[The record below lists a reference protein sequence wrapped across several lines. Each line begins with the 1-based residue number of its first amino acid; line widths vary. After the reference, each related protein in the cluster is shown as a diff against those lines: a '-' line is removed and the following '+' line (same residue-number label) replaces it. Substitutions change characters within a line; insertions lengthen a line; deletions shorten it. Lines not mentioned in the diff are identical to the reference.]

1 MRPANAV
8 ATAPKTR
15 AARVQAFFNGYAA
28 KPRRNHVLSASL
40 TTARG
45 DLRKQSTRLAAAVSA
60 KQASSGQDNM
70 HTVEERRA
78 GIRTKTL
85 KEPMNYKAKLSS
97 DIPVTDPAQDAY
109 GFSGFAKNLAKAIRV
124 TPSPHGLVMAI
135 HGPWGAGKS
144 SLLNLV
150 KYELRTVFED
160 ACPIIIDFNPW
171 WFNGRDQLAGQLLAQ
186 FGTSL
191 RNDSGALLK
200 IGELMAEYSGAL
212 SKAVALSTGTPWI
225 DKPVNVLLKLLK
237 RKPKEVPQLKAEI
250 AKLLQ
255 TSKRRVLFIID
266 DLDRLTP
273 DEIREVFKV
282 VKALADFPNVIYL
295 LSFDKLVVAEALA
308 KSLGVN
314 GSAYLEK
321 IVQASFALPAVD
333 SPRLQRKLF
342 AELNLLIDS
351 LPTAR
356 VDSTYWGNVYFDG
369 LNHFI
374 RKPRDIIRLINALA
388 VTYPPVAGEVNPV
401 DYIALEFIRVFHPVA
416 YGTIRDNKE
425 MFAGVIGHTGPA
437 RDTVKEF
444 HQKWLG
450 ELDERD
456 RSSVQAL
463 MERVF
468 PKVESAIGRMN
479 YGSDSLAR
487 WHQDLRACSPDLFD
501 VYFQF
506 GLPDDHLTQ
515 SELMKLL
522 ELTSDLPVLVATLQ
536 AAKQVIR
543 QDGRS
548 KARDYVD
555 RLTQLSED
563 AISAHHAEQLI
574 LAVFSMDEDLLT
586 AADSRGGAME
596 IPNSWRVMWLLN
608 KLIVRVA
615 EADRPGLFRRCIQDG
630 RAYSTMI
637 NVVGRLAEAVTDP
650 AKHRE
655 WMGGIDEQSV
665 LDMKAAVVAR
675 LESADVLE
683 LVSTNDAV
691 LVLFNWSSWSE
702 LGAVRAKLARVLA
715 DDALLTQLLPKF
727 LGKGTSHAWGD
738 RVARTTYH
746 LDPRSLERYFDLD
759 ELLARV
765 EALLPGLPA
774 DSLARIAAEQYVRGM
789 ARVEAGL
796 PTSREAWD
804 DEH

>member
-1 MRPANAV
+1 
-8 ATAPKTR
+8 
-15 AARVQAFFNGYAA
+15 
-28 KPRRNHVLSASL
+28 
-40 TTARG
+40 
-45 DLRKQSTRLAAAVSA
+45 
-60 KQASSGQDNM
+60 
-70 HTVEERRA
+70 
-78 GIRTKTL
+78 
-85 KEPMNYKAKLSS
+85 MNYKARLSS

-109 GFSGFAKNLAKAIRV
+109 GFAGFAKSLAKAIRV

-150 KYELRTVFED
+150 KYELRTVLEEEG
-160 ACPIIIDFNPW
+160 PIIIDFNPW

-191 RNDSGALLK
+191 RNESSALLK

-212 SKAVALSTGTPWI
+212 SKAVAFSTGTPWI
-225 DKPVNVLLKLLK
+225 DRPVNALLKLLK

-250 AKLLQ
+250 SNLLQ

-273 DEIREVFKV
+273 EEIREVFKV

-295 LSFDKLVVAEALA
+295 LSFDELVVAEALS

-321 IVQASFALPAVD
+321 IVQASFALPSVD
-333 SPRLQRKLF
+333 SPSLQRKLF
-342 AELNLLIDS
+342 AELDLLIDS
-351 LPTAR
+351 LPAAKF
-356 VDSTYWGNVYFDG
+356 DSTYWGNVYFDG
-369 LNHFI
+369 LNNFI

-401 DYIALEFIRVFHPVA
+401 DYIALEFIRVFQPVA

-425 MFAGVIGHTGPA
+425 MFTGVIGHAGPA
-437 RDTVKEF
+437 RDTVKVF
-444 HQKWLG
+444 HQEWLG

-463 MERVF
+463 MERLF
-468 PKVESAIGRMN
+468 PKVASTIGRTI
-479 YGSDSLAR
+479 YGNEFLAR
-487 WHQDLRACSPDLFD
+487 CRQDLRACSPDLFD

-522 ELTSDLPVLVATLQ
+522 ELTSDLPVLVATLK
-536 AAKQVIR
+536 AAKRIIR

-563 AISAHHAEQLI
+563 ALSSRQAERLVE
-574 LAVFSMDEDLLT
+574 AVFSMEEDLLT
-586 AADSRGGAME
+586 AADSRGGTSG
-596 IPNSWRVMWLLN
+596 IPNSWRIMWLLN
-608 KLIVRVA
+608 HLLARVP
-615 EADRPGLFRRCIQDG
+615 EADRTGLLLRCIQEG

-637 NVVGRLAEAVTDP
+637 NVVGRLIEAVTDP
-650 AKHRE
+650 AKHGE
-655 WMGGIDEQSV
+655 WMDGIDEQSV

-675 LESADVLE
+675 IGSADVLD
-683 LVSTNDAV
+683 LVSTESTKS
-691 LVLFNWSSWSE
+691 VLFNWFSWSNPD
-702 LGAVRAKLARVLA
+702 AVRAKLTPALA
-715 DDALLTQLLPKF
+715 DDALLSQLLPKF
-727 LGKGTSHAWGD
+727 LGKGTSYAWGD

-746 LDPRSLERYFDLD
+746 LDPRDLERYFDLD
-759 ELLARV
+759 ELLTRV
-765 EALLPGLPA
+765 ETLLPDLPV
-774 DSLARIAAEQYVRGM
+774 DSLVRIAAEKYVRGM
-789 ARVEAGL
+789 ARVKAGL
-796 PTSREAWD
+796 PTSREAWED
-804 DEH
+804 VD

>member
-1 MRPANAV
+1 
-8 ATAPKTR
+8 
-15 AARVQAFFNGYAA
+15 
-28 KPRRNHVLSASL
+28 
-40 TTARG
+40 
-45 DLRKQSTRLAAAVSA
+45 
-60 KQASSGQDNM
+60 
-70 HTVEERRA
+70 
-78 GIRTKTL
+78 
-85 KEPMNYKAKLSS
+85 
-97 DIPVTDPAQDAY
+97 
-109 GFSGFAKNLAKAIRV
+109 
-124 TPSPHGLVMAI
+124 MAI

-150 KYELRTVFED
+150 KFELRAVHED

-171 WFNGRDQLAGQLLAQ
+171 WFNGRDQLAAQLLAQ

-191 RNDSGALLK
+191 RKESAALLK

-225 DKPVNVLLKLLK
+225 DKAVNALLKLLK
-237 RKPKEVPQLKAEI
+237 RKPKEVPQLKADI
-250 AKLLQ
+250 SKLLQ

-295 LSFDKLVVAEALA
+295 LSFDKLVVVEALA

-321 IVQASFALPAVD
+321 IVQASFALPSVD

-342 AELNLLIDS
+342 FELDLLINA
-351 LPTAR
+351 LPSATF
-356 VDSTYWGNVYFDG
+356 DSTYWGNVYFDG

-374 RKPRDIIRLINALA
+374 RKPRDIIRLINTLA
-388 VTYPPVAGEVNPV
+388 VTYPPVAGEVNPI
-401 DYIALEFIRVFHPVA
+401 DYIALEFIRVFQPLA

-425 MFAGVIGHTGPA
+425 MFTGVIGHASPA
-437 RDTVKEF
+437 RDTVREF
-444 HQKWLG
+444 HQMWLG
-450 ELDERD
+450 GMDGRERA
-456 RSSVQAL
+456 SVQAL
-463 MERVF
+463 IERLF
-468 PKVESAIGRMN
+468 PKVESAMGRMD

-487 WHQDLRACSPDLFD
+487 WRQELRACSPDLFD
-501 VYFQF
+501 IYFQF

-522 ELTSDLPVLVATLQ
+522 ELTSDLPVLVTTLK

-555 RLTQLSED
+555 RLAQLSED
-563 AISAHHAEQLI
+563 AISSRQAKLLI
-574 LAVFSMDEDLLT
+574 EAVFSVEGDLLT
-586 AADSRGGAME
+586 AADSRGGTMA
-596 IPNSWRVMWLLN
+596 IPNSWRVMRLLN
-608 KLIVRVA
+608 HLLARVP
-615 EADRPGLFRRCIQDG
+615 EADRPELLCRCVQEG
-630 RAYSTMI
+630 RAYSAMI

-655 WMGGIDEQSV
+655 WMDGIDKQCV

-683 LVSTNDAV
+683 LVSTDDAG
-691 LVLFNWSSWSE
+691 LILFNWVSWSDPE
-702 LGAVRAKLARVLA
+702 AVRAKLAPVLQ
-715 DDALLTQLLPKF
+715 DDALLTHLLPKF

-738 RVARTTYH
+738 RVARTIYH
-746 LDPRSLERYFDLD
+746 LDPRDLERYFDLD

-765 EALLPGLPA
+765 EALQPGLPA
-774 DSLARIAAEQYVRGM
+774 DSLARIAADKYVRGM
-789 ARVEAGL
+789 VRVKAGL
-796 PTSREAWD
+796 TTSREALD
-804 DEH
+804 DED

>member
-1 MRPANAV
+1 
-8 ATAPKTR
+8 
-15 AARVQAFFNGYAA
+15 
-28 KPRRNHVLSASL
+28 
-40 TTARG
+40 
-45 DLRKQSTRLAAAVSA
+45 
-60 KQASSGQDNM
+60 
-70 HTVEERRA
+70 
-78 GIRTKTL
+78 
-85 KEPMNYKAKLSS
+85 MNYRPQLSS
-97 DIPVTDPAQDAY
+97 DNPVTDPAQDAY
-109 GFSGFAKNLAKAIRV
+109 GFAGFAKNLAKAIRV

-150 KYELRTVFED
+150 KYELRTVFEN

-171 WFNGRDQLAGQLLAQ
+171 WFNGRDQLAAQLLAQ

-191 RNDSGALLK
+191 RNESTALLK

-225 DKPVNVLLKLLK
+225 DKPVNALLKLLK

-255 TSKRRVLFIID
+255 ASKHRVLFIID

-295 LSFDKLVVAEALA
+295 LSFDKLVVTEALA

-321 IVQASFALPAVD
+321 IVQASFALPSVD
-333 SPRLQRKLF
+333 SSHLQRKLF

-351 LPTAR
+351 LPTAPF
-356 VDSTYWGNVYFDG
+356 DSTYWGNVYLDG
-369 LNHFI
+369 LSHFI
-374 RKPRDIIRLINALA
+374 RKPRDIIRLINTLA

-401 DYIALEFIRVFHPVA
+401 DYIALESIRVFQPVA

-425 MFAGVIGHTGPA
+425 MFIGVIGHADPA
-437 RDTVKEF
+437 RNTVQEF
-444 HQKWLG
+444 HKKWLG
-450 ELDERD
+450 ELDERN

-463 MERVF
+463 MERLF

-479 YGSDSLAR
+479 YDRDSLAR
-487 WHQDLRACSPDLFD
+487 WRQELRACSPDLFD

-506 GLPDDHLTQ
+506 GLPDDHLAQ

-522 ELTSDLPVLVATLQ
+522 ELTSDHPRLVAALK

-563 AISAHHAEQLI
+563 AISSRQAERLVE
-574 LAVFSMDEDLLT
+574 AVFSMDEDLLT
-586 AADSRGGAME
+586 AADNRGGMMA

-608 KLIVRVA
+608 RLLVRVP
-615 EADRPGLFRRCIQDG
+615 EADRPGLLRRCIQEG

-637 NVVGRLAEAVTDP
+637 NVVGRLGEAVTDP
-650 AKHRE
+650 AKHSE
-655 WMGGIDEQSV
+655 WMDGIEKQSV

-675 LESADVLE
+675 LDSADVLE
-683 LVSTNDAV
+683 LVSTDDAS
-691 LVLFNWSSWSE
+691 LVLFNWFRWSDPD
-702 LGAVRAKLARVLA
+702 AVRAKLAPALK
-715 DDALLTQLLPKF
+715 DDALLTSLLPKF

-738 RVARTTYH
+738 RVARTIYH
-746 LDPRSLERYFDLD
+746 LDPRDLERYFDLD
-759 ELLARV
+759 ELLVRV
-765 EALLPGLPA
+765 EALLPSLPVE
-774 DSLARIAAEQYVRGM
+774 SLAHIAADKYVRGM
-789 ARVEAGL
+789 ARVKAGL
-796 PTSREAWD
+796 PTSREALD
-804 DEH
+804 DED

>member
-1 MRPANAV
+1 M
-8 ATAPKTR
+8 T
-15 AARVQAFFNGYAA
+15 Y
-28 KPRRNHVLSASL
+28 
-40 TTARG
+40 
-45 DLRKQSTRLAAAVSA
+45 
-60 KQASSGQDNM
+60 
-70 HTVEERRA
+70 E
-78 GIRTKTL
+78 
-85 KEPMNYKAKLSS
+85 AKLSS

-109 GFSGFAKNLAKAIRV
+109 GFSGFAKSLAKAIRI

-150 KYELRTVFED
+150 KFELRTVRED

-191 RNDSGALLK
+191 RNESAALLK
-200 IGELMAEYSGAL
+200 IGELIAEYSGAL
-212 SKAVALSTGTPWI
+212 SKAVALSTGIPWI
-225 DKPVNVLLKLLK
+225 DKPVNALLKLLK

-255 TSKRRVLFIID
+255 ASKRRVLFIID

-273 DEIREVFKV
+273 DEIQEVFKV

-295 LSFDKLVVAEALA
+295 LSFDKVVVAEALA

-321 IVQASFALPAVD
+321 IVQASFALPSVD
-333 SPRLQRKLF
+333 SARLQRKLF
-342 AELNLLIDS
+342 AELDLLLNS
-351 LPTAR
+351 LPAATF
-356 VDSTYWGNVYFDG
+356 DSTYWGNVYFDG

-374 RKPRDIIRLINALA
+374 RKPRDIVRLINALA

-401 DYIALEFIRVFHPVA
+401 DYIALEFIRVFQPVA

-425 MFAGVIGHTGPA
+425 MFAGVLGHAGPT

-444 HQKWLG
+444 HQEWLG
-450 ELDERD
+450 ALDARD
-456 RSSVQAL
+456 RPSVRAL
-463 MERVF
+463 MERLF
-468 PKVESAIGRMN
+468 PKVESAIGSLN
-479 YGSDSLAR
+479 YGSDFLASWR
-487 WHQDLRACSPDLFD
+487 QELRACSPDLFD
-501 VYFQF
+501 IYFQF

-522 ELTSDLPVLVATLQ
+522 ELTSDLPVLVEALK
-536 AAKQVIR
+536 AAKRVIR
-543 QDGRS
+543 LDGRS

-555 RLTQLSED
+555 RLTQSSKD
-563 AISAHHAEQLI
+563 AISSRQAARLI
-574 LAVFSMDEDLLT
+574 EAVFSMDEDLLI
-586 AADSRGGAME
+586 AADSSGGMSA
-596 IPNSWRVMWLLN
+596 IPNSWRVMRLLDH
-608 KLIVRVA
+608 LLLRLP
-615 EADRPGLFRRCIQDG
+615 EADRDGLLRRCIQEG

-655 WMGGIDEQSV
+655 WMNGIDEKSV
-665 LDMKAAVVAR
+665 LDMKSAVVAR
-675 LESADVLE
+675 LDGADVRD
-683 LVSTNDAV
+683 LVSTDDAG
-691 LVLFNWSSWSE
+691 LVLFNWSSWSDPE
-702 LGAVRAKLARVLA
+702 AVRARLAPVLE
-715 DDALLTQLLPKF
+715 DDALLTQILPKF

-746 LDPRSLERYFDLD
+746 LDPRGLERYFDLD
-759 ELLARV
+759 KLLARV

-774 DSLARIAAEQYVRGM
+774 DSLAHIAADKYVRGM
-789 ARVEAGL
+789 VRVKAGL
-796 PTSREAWD
+796 PTSREALD
-804 DEH
+804 DED